1 MHYAHVVLAEDDS
14 EMRHMVADGLRRDG
28 YFVEEI
34 ADGMELLERI
44 GRAGEE
50 PLDLVVSDVLMPGN
64 TGIEAL
70 LALRNPFR
78 VGVCDTPVILITAF
92 ADDEVADQAERLGAI
107 LFAKPFDV
115 DDLRTA
121 AINLVQPRRVSTP

>member
-1 MHYAHVVLAEDDS
+1 
-14 EMRHMVADGLRRDG
+14 MRRMVADGLRRDG

-78 VGVCDTPVILITAF
+78 VGVCETPVILITAF
-92 ADDEVADQAERLGAI
+92 ADDEVTDQAERLGAI